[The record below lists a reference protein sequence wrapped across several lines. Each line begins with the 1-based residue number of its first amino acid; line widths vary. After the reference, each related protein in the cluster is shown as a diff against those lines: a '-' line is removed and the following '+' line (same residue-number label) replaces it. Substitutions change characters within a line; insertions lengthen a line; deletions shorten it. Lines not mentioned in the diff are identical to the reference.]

1 MSIIDVA
8 RTDVV
13 TIDLETSAPEIARI
27 MRDERIG
34 SVVVVDEKG
43 NVAGM
48 VTDRDLVTYGLTG
61 DDDPRELIANDIL
74 APHVFSVTSDATVFD
89 AITQMSEEGVR
100 RCPLV
105 DDGDL
110 VGIVTLDDLVVLL
123 AQEFQRLA
131 SVIEHESPPW

>member
-1 MSIIDVA
+1 MSILDVA

-13 TIDLETSAPEIARI
+13 TVGLETSAPEMARI

-34 SVVVVDEKG
+34 SLVVVDDKG

-61 DDDPRELIANDIL
+61 EDDPRDLLANDIL
-74 APHVFSVTSDATVFD
+74 APHVFSVDPNASVIDVIHD
-89 AITQMSEEGVR
+89 MSEEGVR

-105 DDGDL
+105 DDGEL
-110 VGIVTLDDLVVLL
+110 VGIVTLDDLLVLL
-123 AQEFQRLA
+123 SREFQRLA
-131 SVIEHESPPW
+131 NVIEAESPPR